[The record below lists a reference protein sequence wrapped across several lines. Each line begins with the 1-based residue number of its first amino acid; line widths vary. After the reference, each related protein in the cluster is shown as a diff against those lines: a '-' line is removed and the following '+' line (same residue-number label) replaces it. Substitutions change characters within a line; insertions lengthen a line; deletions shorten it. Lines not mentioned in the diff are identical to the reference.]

1 MKRNDI
7 NVRIKV
13 EFGGLEVVDAREPL
27 RIQPMECDVHGATV
41 KDPTNCVFARAAR
54 RQYGALK
61 VLFWKSTAY
70 VDLVSED
77 GVRRVHRY
85 LVSAPMYE
93 LLAAFDRGEPIEQ
106 GRAFI
111 LKPPSP
117 VNRLPHL
124 RARARERKKTE
135 KGKLSARASAVRKAL
150 TKAKC
155 AVECAEHS
163 LKEAKRKECKE
174 EIQQAAQR
182 RREARARLLKQTEV
196 AVEIEKQILSR
207 KYNLTSPREPTVF
220 DMTVRNGKGK
230 YNFVSV
236 TAA

>member
-1 MKRNDI
+1 MKRNEV

-93 LLAAFDRGEPIEQ
+93 LLAAFDRGEPIEP

-111 LKPPSP
+111 LRPPTA
-117 VNRLPHL
+117 NERLPAL
-124 RARARERKKTE
+124 RARSKERNKTE
-135 KGKLSARASAVRKAL
+135 KGKLCTRASAVRKAL
-150 TKAKC
+150 GKAKTE
-155 AVECAEHS
+155 VECAENS
-163 LKEAKRKECKE
+163 LNEAKRRNFKE
-174 EIQQAAQR
+174 EVQQAAQR

-196 AVEIEKQILSR
+196 AVEIEKQILLR

-230 YNFVSV
+230 YSFVSIN
-236 TAA
+236 AA

>member
-13 EFGGLEVVDAREPL
+13 EFGGLEVVDAKEPL
-27 RIQPMECDVHGATV
+27 RIQPMECDVQGATV

-85 LVSAPMYE
+85 LVSRPMYE

-111 LKPPSP
+111 LRAPSP
-117 VNRLPHL
+117 GERLLNL
-124 RARARERKKTE
+124 RARSKERNKTE
-135 KGKLSARASAVRKAL
+135 KGKLSIKANVVRKAL
-150 TKAKC
+150 TRAKC

-182 RREARARLLKQTEV
+182 RREARARLVKQTE
-196 AVEIEKQILSR
+196 AAIEIEKQIVAR

-220 DMTVRNGKGK
+220 DMTVRNGRGK
-230 YNFVSV
+230 YNFVSL